1 MGSSRI
7 VKFLSRITCCMNFA
21 LNRRFVA
28 TKAMIYFSYHW
39 NVWCIGI
46 LNTTPRIKTVLSLQS
61 RTWIRSLVHCI
72 HIFLSRAERRLN
84 SIICLS
90 EYSARRQKSFKKNL
104 SQNFL
109 QRTLVV
115 SVNFYGKPIYPPACD
130 FKVSGFSVTIAST
143 YISDSKDKN
152 FFLHRRFVTIREVK
166 ELKGFKKT
174 EVKHLSWPK
183 NKRKSGIKQY

>member
-1 MGSSRI
+1 
-7 VKFLSRITCCMNFA
+7 
-21 LNRRFVA
+21 
-28 TKAMIYFSYHW
+28 
-39 NVWCIGI
+39 
-46 LNTTPRIKTVLSLQS
+46 
-61 RTWIRSLVHCI
+61 
-72 HIFLSRAERRLN
+72 
-84 SIICLS
+84 
-90 EYSARRQKSFKKNL
+90 
-104 SQNFL
+104 
-109 QRTLVV
+109 
-115 SVNFYGKPIYPPACD
+115 VNFYGKPIYPPACD